1 MAICA
6 ILIVYNR
13 KAEETGTMI
22 SLLRNHAKNPAAFR
36 DFSLVIYDNSPEAR
50 KPDPASIPFE
60 SEYVH
65 SAENKG
71 LAAAYNYA
79 LRKAADTGR
88 GWLLLLDQDSDLP
101 EDFIADLSRELPLAE
116 KDPAV
121 SAVVPK
127 MRYKDEYFSPSKD
140 LFGGTARPIDMKQH
154 GVCDFKVYAIGS
166 ACAIRTAFL
175 QSIGGFNEFYWL
187 DFLDRWLFAV
197 IGARGS
203 KVYVTDSVVDH
214 ELSILNYDKFMTEK
228 RYANILKYETVFMR
242 EFKSRMEQ
250 YVYYLR
256 LVKRVIYL
264 FFTAENKNYSL
275 MTLRHLG
282 KVLSGAEKGEI
293 NERG

>member
-13 KAEETGTMI
+13 RVEETKTVS
-22 SLLRNHAKNPAAFR
+22 SLLRNFAKSPAAFG
-36 DFSLVIYDNSPEAR
+36 DFKLVIYDNSPETR
-50 KPDPASIPFE
+50 KAALDLPFQ

-79 LRKAADTGR
+79 LRKAAETGR

-101 EDFIADLSRELPLAE
+101 VDFIAGLARDLPLIE

-127 MRYKDEYFSPSKD
+127 MRYKDEYFSPSRD
-140 LFGGTARPIDMKQH
+140 LFGGTVRPIDMNHK
-154 GVCDFKVYAIGS
+154 GICDFKAFAIGS
-166 ACAIRTAFL
+166 GCAVRVSFL
-175 QSIGGFNEFYWL
+175 QGVGGFDEFYWL

-197 IGARGS
+197 INERGG

-214 ELSILNYDKFMTEK
+214 ELSVLDYDKFMTEK
-228 RYANILKYETVFMR
+228 RYANILRYETVFMR
-242 EFKSRMEQ
+242 EHKPPIERF
-250 YVYYLR
+250 VYYLR
-256 LVKRVIYL
+256 LVKRIVYL
-264 FFTAENKNYSL
+264 FFTAGNKNYAR
-275 MTLRHLG
+275 MTLGHLK
-282 KVLSGAEKGEI
+282 KVLSVPDSEGK